1 MLLIRTALVAALA
14 AGTAGA
20 QLVQQILTSPGAQ
33 TGPPQTQEQ
42 PLKDEAYCTVEGV
55 VIDARTQAPLRK
67 ASVVL
72 VGGGEASRGGAGALS
87 DASGRFVFER
97 VPPGRYQLTVRRNG
111 YASAPGMGGG
121 GGNPATLTLAA
132 GQHLKGIVLR
142 LQPAAVITGRVIDE
156 DGEPLAYARISA
168 MQYRYV
174 RGKRQLVPSGGGAT
188 TDDRGEYRM
197 FGLTPGRYY
206 ISAAY
211 EDRQM
216 GLRPLARARSADRF
230 TYPAMYFPGVLDPEQ
245 AVAVQ
250 MKAGEERSGIDF
262 RLSPAQ
268 AVSVSGRVIAGGTG
282 RPGRDVAVMI
292 IPRTNL
298 GFFGSV
304 SRRFQQVDPATGR
317 FTIPSMRPGSYV
329 VTAFYRGQDNALYAR
344 QEIEVGSADIEGIE
358 LVLAPGITLQG
369 RVEIERGGADLI
381 KLDGTR
387 VFLQPE
393 EDMPLG
399 GSGSD
404 RVADDGAFQL
414 RNLSPGRFTVR
425 LLRQPDGGYLKAA
438 RLGDQDVL
446 SGGLMLHPG
455 SAGGTLHLVVSP
467 FGGQVDGVVL
477 DQDKKPFAGAAA
489 VLVPEESKRNREDLF
504 FQQSSDQDGRF
515 SFRGVPPGDYK
526 VFAWDKIE
534 FGVYRDPAFLER
546 YEDEGVKVSVK
557 ERSQEVAEL
566 KLLLVEEAGQ

>member
-1 MLLIRTALVAALA
+1 MLIRTALVAALA

-42 PLKDEAYCTVEGV
+42 PLKDEEYCTVEGV

-87 DASGRFVFER
+87 EASGRFVVEK
-97 VPPGRYQLTVRRNG
+97 VPPGRYQLMVRRNG

-121 GGNPATLTLAA
+121 GGNPATLTLAP

-211 EDRQM
+211 EDRHM
-216 GLRPLARARSADRF
+216 GLRPLARARSADRT

-292 IPRTNL
+292 VPRTNL

-329 VTAFYRGQDNALYAR
+329 VTAFYRDQDNALYAR

-387 VFLQPE
+387 VLLQPE

-404 RVADDGAFQL
+404 RVGDDGAFQL

-425 LLRQPDGGYLKAA
+425 LVRQPDGGYLKAA

-477 DQDKKPFAGAAA
+477 DRDKRPFAGAAV

-526 VFAWDKIE
+526 LFAWDKIDY
-534 FGVYRDPAFLER
+534 GVYRDPAFLER
-546 YEDEGVKVSVK
+546 YEDEGAKVSVK

-566 KLLLVEEAGQ
+566 KLLLVEEAEQ